1 MCKMDVSNYYGYGM
15 GMKMGWRALVNTV
28 MYDLL
33 AARVSKQRQNMKQNK
48 TKHQNISASEF

>member
-1 MCKMDVSNYYGYGM
+1 MDVSNYYGYGM